1 MEPGHDARA
10 CLTNGF
16 FFDWG
21 KKGRMRYGIRL
32 VECVLTML
40 SIGGIGVTSDEILQ
54 FPATLNQKFLR
65 NIRSPLTKKMFSYK
79 RDYDR
84 LPSLS
89 QVRVTVFCKVAPL

>member
-21 KKGRMRYGIRL
+21 KKSRMRYGIRL
-32 VECVLTML
+32 VECVLPTL
-40 SIGGIGVTSDEILQ
+40 FIGDIGVTSAAILQ
-54 FPATLNQKFLR
+54 FPASLNPKFLR
-65 NIRSPLTKKMFSYK
+65 NIRSPFTKMNDRYK